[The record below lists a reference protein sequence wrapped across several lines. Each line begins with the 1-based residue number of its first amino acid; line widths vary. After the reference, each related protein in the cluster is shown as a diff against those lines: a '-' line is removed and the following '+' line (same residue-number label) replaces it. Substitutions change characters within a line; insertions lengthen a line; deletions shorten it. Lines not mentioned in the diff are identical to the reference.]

1 MFQLVLPMH
10 GQKTLRHF
18 SKHLCSTF
26 FLISAGST
34 VAACTYFI
42 HSTQTSR
49 TSPLYLVRK
58 HFSFLGMRCLFPLFQ
73 TQLHLLKPRPVYIL
87 RASIN
92 LVSDHT
98 KGWPHTQTVPF
109 PWSSQPQLMYQTTF
123 LCQYNARLSWK
134 VYLGGF
140 LSVSRE
146 REIGQWDILY
156 NMVMCRD

>member
-1 MFQLVLPMH
+1 M
-10 GQKTLRHF
+10 
-18 SKHLCSTF
+18 
-26 FLISAGST
+26 
-34 VAACTYFI
+34 AACTYFI

-73 TQLHLLKPRPVYIL
+73 TEFQLLKPKPVYIL

-98 KGWPHTQTVPF
+98 KGWPHTNCSFPMIQPTPADVPV
-109 PWSSQPQLMYQTTF
+109 PISMSIQ
-123 LCQYNARLSWK
+123 CQISLESLFGWFCTLRA
-134 VYLGGF
+134 VF

-146 REIGQWDILY
+146 RERERLDSGIYCIIWSCAETKVIRILILKSLWNVCEMTSRTWY
-156 NMVMCRD
+156 